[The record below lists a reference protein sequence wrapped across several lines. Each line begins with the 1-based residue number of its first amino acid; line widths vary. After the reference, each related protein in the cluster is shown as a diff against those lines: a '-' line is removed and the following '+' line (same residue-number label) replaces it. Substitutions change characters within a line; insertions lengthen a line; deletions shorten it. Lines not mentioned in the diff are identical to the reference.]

1 MKKQYQQVR
10 KPLTFRTF
18 ALFDTF
24 QIQMPGF
31 LWLLTFHKIWLCI
44 LCTFLT
50 FSSFRIFRLF
60 GFSDLI
66 TISDFSEFQAFLW
79 VRFLFIFLGGHFLTF
94 CIFWLSDSDTR
105 SFRVHFKSSTF
116 EAGCKV
122 ICCFCLVNAPCYNLH
137 QGSRQSVQ
145 PNQFG
150 KGVSLQLYMCFLNAT
165 SSRPWTQLYVYHIRT
180 WCTARQEYSY
190 LSC

>member
-122 ICCFCLVNAPCYNLH
+122 ICLFCLVNAPCYNLH

-150 KGVSLQLYMCFLNAT
+150 KASQTWLDCPTTVPKPLQRT
-165 SSRPWTQLYVYHIRT
+165 SDPWRQPLLKPELRPRSTV
-180 WCTARQEYSY
+180 
-190 LSC
+190 